1 MANSDSLQELALTL
15 PNLGRDDVFVESV
28 TGREAL
34 GQAYEFTV
42 DVIYRNVLSLEDML
56 GKQAKLEIRIVDEQA
71 VAYGVVASA
80 QTLDPTQNREYCY
93 RFVLVP
99 EFALL
104 RYSAQNQVYGT
115 DADVTVVDIIEKELA
130 DANKSGSST
139 SSDRPARTIQ
149 HEMLAA
155 KSDYPTLDFV
165 LQYRESDFDFLSRM
179 CEKFGIFFA
188 FDHEGDREKVLFFDR
203 KEHFRKIAG
212 QSITEEL
219 PFRGA
224 SQIRSQGE
232 FAIRSF
238 NADYT
243 VQTGAVH
250 MREYNDETPS
260 VDLSVSETASFTGQG
275 VRVDYGENY
284 RTTSEGQFLAKRRV
298 ELLEAERLKFRGMSN
313 IPLIRPG
320 YFFKLVDHPID
331 DFEQLYVV
339 TEVEHSVTEQTPV
352 GFSTPDKQSSPYSN
366 SFTCVPFNTGYRPPL
381 RTPKPIVN
389 GLLIA
394 FIDGETDGER
404 AELDDQGR
412 YHVRIIDEE
421 SGLQKGQASHV
432 LRKAEPYGGGDGFG
446 SHATLLIGTEVLLGF
461 LHGDPDRPLIVGA
474 LSNADQTNPVTSDNN
489 AVAYRTKTASGA
501 IFQIGD
507 GA

>member
-1 MANSDSLQELALTL
+1 MSTDSLQELALTL

-28 TGREAL
+28 SGREAL
-34 GQAYEFTV
+34 GQAYQFTV
-42 DVIYRNVLSLEDML
+42 DVISRNVLSLEDMV
-56 GKQAKLEIRIVDEQA
+56 GKQAKLEIRVIDEQT
-71 VAYGVVASA
+71 VTYGVVASA
-80 QTLDPTQNREYCY
+80 QTRDPTQSREFCY

-99 EFALL
+99 ELALL
-104 RYSAQNQVYGT
+104 KYSAQNQVFGT
-115 DADVTVVDIIEKELA
+115 DADVTVVDIIEKELS

-155 KSDYPTLDFV
+155 KSDYPLLDFV

-179 CEKFGIFFA
+179 CERFGIFFA

-203 KEHFRKIAG
+203 KEHIRRLGG
-212 QSITEEL
+212 QSLTEEL
-219 PFRGA
+219 PYRGA

-232 FAIRSF
+232 FAVRSF

-243 VQTGAVH
+243 VQSGAVH
-250 MREYNDETPS
+250 MREYDDENPS
-260 VDLSVSETASFTGQG
+260 VDLSVSEKTSFTGQG

-284 RTTSEGQFLAKRRV
+284 KETKDGQFLAKRRV
-298 ELLEAERLKFRGMSN
+298 ELLEADRLKFSGQSN

-320 YFFKLVDHPID
+320 YFFKLIDHPID
-331 DFEQLYVV
+331 DFEQFYIV
-339 TEVEHSVTEQTPV
+339 TEVEHSITEQTPV
-352 GFSTPDKQSSPYSN
+352 GFSTPDKQSQPYSN

-381 RTPKPIVN
+381 RTPKPVVH
-389 GLLIA
+389 GMLIA

-404 AELDDQGR
+404 AELDEMGR
-412 YHVRIIDEE
+412 YHVRILDEE
-421 SGLQKGQASHV
+421 SGLKSGQASHV

-461 LHGDPDRPLIVGA
+461 LHGDPDRPVIMAA
-474 LSNADQTNPVTSDNN
+474 LSNADQMNPVTSENN

-501 IFQIGD
+501 VFQIGD